1 MIGVT
6 NSKFPRFVLSEIQ
19 SPELAFSG
27 DPISVPRI
35 ASYTRRVLRHLTVA
49 LFCRDL
55 VSSIVNLTRQL
66 AVSRSVPFGAASC
79 PMQHGTPHE
88 TEESA
93 AGPARSDR
101 PHRALEPCRPDECA
115 PLYTFKQS
123 LTTSQWADGGSHW
136 RFAPFLKMVT
146 LSTRYSNKTIRQ

>member
-66 AVSRSVPFGAASC
+66 AVSRSVPFGAALPDAARHATRRLRSRQQD
-79 PMQHGTPHE
+79 PLAPTDR
-88 TEESA
+88 TERSSHA
-93 AGPARSDR
+93 AQMNVL
-101 PHRALEPCRPDECA
+101 HC
-115 PLYTFKQS
+115 
-123 LTTSQWADGGSHW
+123 
-136 RFAPFLKMVT
+136 T
-146 LSTRYSNKTIRQ
+146 LSSRVSPHPNGLMGVHTGALRRSLKW

>member
-1 MIGVT
+1 MVRDFEGIARSLATSPSGSEHTVVIGVT

-66 AVSRSVPFGAASC
+66 AVSRSVPFGAALSD
-79 PMQHGTPHE
+79 
-88 TEESA
+88 A
-93 AGPARSDR
+93 ARHA
-101 PHRALEPCRPDECA
+101 
-115 PLYTFKQS
+115 
-123 LTTSQWADGGSHW
+123 
-136 RFAPFLKMVT
+136 
-146 LSTRYSNKTIRQ
+146 TRD

>member
-1 MIGVT
+1 MAGDHAKWIRAYRRVQDDKI
-6 NSKFPRFVLSEIQ
+6 SLLSRHNFEIQ

-66 AVSRSVPFGAASC
+66 AVSRSVPFGAALPDAARHATRRLRSRQQD
-79 PMQHGTPHE
+79 PLAPTDR
-88 TEESA
+88 TERSSHA
-93 AGPARSDR
+93 AQMNVL
-101 PHRALEPCRPDECA
+101 HC
-115 PLYTFKQS
+115 
-123 LTTSQWADGGSHW
+123 
-136 RFAPFLKMVT
+136 T
-146 LSTRYSNKTIRQ
+146 LSSRVSPHPNGLMGVHTGALRRSLKW